1 MILAILMVLGAGIY
15 RLVPHPWNVAPITA
29 MALCGG
35 MYLGRRYALIV
46 PLAAM
51 FLSDLVIGFTSVTP
65 FVYACFIVAGLM
77 GLWLRNHKQLGWLAG
92 ATLANSILFYIVTN
106 LAHWAFTSMYPKTVA
121 GLWQC
126 YVAALPF
133 FGGTF
138 AGDALFV
145 AGFVAVVELAARPAK
160 HAVPA

>member
-15 RLVPHPWNVAPITA
+15 RLVPHPWNVAPISA

-35 MYLGRRYALIV
+35 MYLGKRYALIL

-51 FLSDLVIGFTSVTP
+51 FLSDIVLGFTNVTP

-77 GLWLRNHKQLGWLAG
+77 GLWLRNHKQLGWVAG
-92 ATLANSILFYIVTN
+92 ATLAGSVLFYLVTN
-106 LAHWAFTSMYPKTVA
+106 FAHWALTGMYPKTAA

-133 FGGTF
+133 FGGTL

-145 AGFVAVVELAARPAK
+145 AGFVAAMELASRPAK